1 MAEGSKIRIG
11 FYLQRPFPPLQ
22 RLPGKL
28 EKEQMLEQADA
39 EQENQLS
46 YTQGAGN
53 QRQGRRGLLTLMK
66 SRHSTRLLDR
76 KKEMP
81 LGDPDRKTPAQG
93 HV

>member
-1 MAEGSKIRIG
+1 MDAEGSKIRSG

-22 RLPGKL
+22 RSPGKL

-46 YTQGAGN
+46 STQGAGN
-53 QRQGRRGLLTLMK
+53 QRQGRGLLMLMK
-66 SRHSTRLLDR
+66 SRQSTRLLDR
-76 KKEMP
+76 KKELP
-81 LGDPDRKTPAQG
+81 LGVPDRQTPAQG